1 MDSAMVRAGEVDLQY
16 FSQGTGPETVV
27 LIHGYTMNARLW
39 QLTMEKMDP
48 TAYRI
53 IALNNRGAGDSAR
66 TPSED
71 DYSVESFAT
80 DLANAVEAL
89 GLNNFSLVGHSM
101 GGATVT
107 QYALND
113 QSRLKKLVLLNPAPL
128 NGRPLAPNWEEAIR
142 SSYADGSFARGDS
155 SARGPHV
162 PASFTD
168 AVMADVARNPVE
180 RAVGGRR
187 SMSQL
192 KLRGRLNE
200 IRVPCMVV
208 GGDLD
213 TTVGVDQILA
223 EYLALPEATRSL
235 HMFHGIGHSP
245 NVDVPPKMAALLDQ
259 FIRG

>member
-1 MDSAMVRAGEVDLQY
+1 MDTAMVRAGQVNLQY
-16 FSQGTGPETVV
+16 FSHGNGPETVV

-48 TAYRI
+48 ATYRI
-53 IALNNRGAGDSAR
+53 IALNNRGAGDSEH

-71 DYSVESFAT
+71 DYSVESFAR

-89 GLNNFSLVGHSM
+89 GLNNFTLVGHSM

-128 NGRPLAPNWEEAIR
+128 DGRTLAPDWEETIR
-142 SSYADGSFARGDS
+142 ASYADGSFARGDS

-162 PASFTD
+162 PQSFTE
-168 AVMADVARNPVE
+168 AVMGDVARNPVE
-180 RAVGGRR
+180 RAIGGRR
-187 SMSQL
+187 SMS
-192 KLRGRLNE
+192 KLRLRDRLQE
-200 IRVPCMVV
+200 IQVPCMVV
-208 GGDLD
+208 GGDMD

-223 EYLALPEATRSL
+223 EYLALPQNTRSL

-245 NVDVPPKMAALLDQ
+245 NVDVPSEMAALLDR
-259 FIRG
+259 FIRA